1 VHEALG
7 VAGDRVA
14 RRGVQLRPGIARGD
28 VDRGVLPERALGA
41 LQTADVEAV
50 DADDLAGL

>member
-1 VHEALG
+1 MHEAPG

-14 RRGVQLRPGIARGD
+14 RRGVQLGPGIAGGD
-28 VDRGVLPERALGA
+28 VDRGVLPEGALRA

-50 DADDLAGL
+50 DADDLAWP